1 MTLTKLTLRM
11 NMKTFLLSKF
21 TMKMSIKATKAG
33 ISSIDNEYKY
43 NIDNLNN
50 GKLNEDDIYNVNNEV
65 IYQRNTVHLN

>member
-1 MTLTKLTLRM
+1 
-11 NMKTFLLSKF
+11 
-21 TMKMSIKATKAG
+21 MKMSIKATKAG